1 MRAEWNAMRSEYHKL
16 VDLVP
21 PAAFR
26 RRTIDTRWS
35 IAETLTHMVQTL
47 EIMPHGIV
55 SVCRGK
61 DYMNLPI
68 TVIGSINF
76 IVIKLNARIVTP
88 QSLLKRY
95 DRAFNGAMQAW
106 DNVRD
111 DEWSKGACLFGEGYK
126 TLLDYYIHA
135 LVHFE
140 EHASQIRKSLIGA
153 AG

>member
-1 MRAEWNAMRSEYHKL
+1 MRSEYHKL

-35 IAETLTHMVQTL
+35 ITETLTHMVQTL
-47 EIMPHGIV
+47 EVMPQGIE
-55 SVCRGK
+55 SVRRGR

-68 TVIGSINF
+68 AVIGSTNF
-76 IVIKLNARIVTP
+76 IVIKLYARIVTP
-88 QSLLKRY
+88 QTLLKRY
-95 DRAFNGAMQAW
+95 DRAFNAAMRSW

-111 DEWSKGACLFGEGYK
+111 DEWGKGACLFGEGYK

-135 LVHFE
+135 LTHFK
-140 EHASQIRKSLIGA
+140 EHADQILKSLTGA